1 MTHDEIAE
9 LLGAYAL
16 DAVDADEA
24 RSVEAHVAACPRCAA
39 ELAEHYEMAG
49 LLSGVGGEA
58 PVGLWESIAAST
70 GVARGDQ
77 YLTGSPVADLSHER
91 AERSGRRVG
100 WAMRVA
106 LGVAAA
112 AVALA
117 LIAGAQINHLQG
129 KVNQLSALSTT
140 TGISRAVQTAL
151 LNPDTT
157 RITLTGSSSSGKA
170 AAVLVVQPSGQAFLV
185 NANLASLSDKETYQL
200 WGVIDGRAI
209 SLGVLGNDP
218 HTVPFTL
225 DATSSL
231 TAFAITAERSGGVV
245 RPTHTPVAQAAVPPG
260 EIRST

>member
-24 RSVEAHVAACPRCAA
+24 RAVQAHVATCPRCAA

-58 PVGLWESIAAST
+58 PAGLWDSIAAST
-70 GVARGDQ
+70 GAPRDEQPLV
-77 YLTGSPVADLSHER
+77 GSPVADLSHER
-91 AERSGRRVG
+91 SKRSGRRVS
-100 WAMRVA
+100 WAMRVT
-106 LGVAAA
+106 LGVAAV

-117 LIAGAQINHLQG
+117 LLAGAQVNHLQG

-140 TGISRAVQTAL
+140 TGINRAVQTAL
-151 LNPDTT
+151 LDPNSK
-157 RITLTGSSSSGKA
+157 RITLAGSSSSGKA

-185 NANLASLSDKETYQL
+185 NDTLASLSDKETYQL
-200 WGVIDGRAI
+200 WGIIDGRAI

-218 HTVPFTL
+218 QTVPFTL

-231 TAFAITAERSGGVV
+231 TSFAITAERSGGVV
-245 RPTHTPVAQAAVPPG
+245 RSTHTPVAEASVPPG
-260 EIRST
+260 EISST